1 MGLAGVVGRVWV
13 GTRHGWH
20 MVGGIEGGVV
30 ASGLLMY
37 AT

>member
-1 MGLAGVVGRVWV
+1 MGLAGVVGRVGF

-30 ASGLLMY
+30 VAGLVI
-37 AT
+37 